1 MTTPASS
8 SRAAFAWRF
17 ALFALPLASAACVR
31 VETYDDAIF
40 QLNAARNDAAQKGA
54 QVAALSAESQRLGI
68 EVMRLNAEMGRLA
81 KDAQARDA
89 KLAEMTVA
97 RANDQKRVDDL
108 MALNSELSQR
118 LKSVG
123 HSVETL
129 SGEKGALAKAL
140 ADTKQRLDELRRQQ
154 AAAEAR
160 AAQFRE
166 LAARFQKLV
175 DAGQLKVVMRGGRML
190 LELSNDILFDSARTE
205 VKEGGRRTL
214 GEIARVL
221 RTMPERRFQV
231 AGHTDNVKI
240 ATPRFPSNWELSTAR
255 AIEVVKLLIEGGMDA
270 RALSAAGYG
279 EFAPVAGNDASE
291 GRAKNR
297 RIEIALVPN
306 LEELVSVPGA
316 EAAPSPPPPPHASR
330 R

>member
-1 MTTPASS
+1 MTTPIPF
-8 SRAAFAWRF
+8 RAARRVAIAGRL
-17 ALFALPLASAACVR
+17 ALLAIPPASAACVR

-54 QVAALSAESQRLGI
+54 QVAALSAEATRLGAD
-68 EVMRLNAEMGRLA
+68 VMRLNAEMARLA

-89 KLAEMTVA
+89 KLAELTVA

-123 HSVETL
+123 HSVEAL

-140 ADTKQRLDELRRQQ
+140 ADTKLRLDELRKQQ

-190 LELSNDILFDSARTE
+190 LELANDVLFDSARTD

-214 GEIARVL
+214 AEIAKVL
-221 RTMPERRFQV
+221 APC
-231 AGHTDNVKI
+231 
-240 ATPRFPSNWELSTAR
+240 P
-255 AIEVVKLLIEGGMDA
+255 
-270 RALSAAGYG
+270 SAA
-279 EFAPVAGNDASE
+279 S
-291 GRAKNR
+291 RW
-297 RIEIALVPN
+297 
-306 LEELVSVPGA
+306 PGT
-316 EAAPSPPPPPHASR
+316 PTT
-330 R
+330 